1 MRFSLIKKNGSYQI
15 RKVRAREEGVRGG
28 YLLREVLEV
37 RVVVKG
43 GIGFFLQNGVTC
55 MNKYWFHMYSVEV
68 GQFL

>member
-43 GIGFFLQNGVTC
+43 GIGFFFFK
-55 MNKYWFHMYSVEV
+55 ME
-68 GQFL
+68 